1 MNPKTFMLIA
11 GEASGDLLAAELVS
25 SLREQI
31 PSFPL
36 NPSSSPV
43 FFGTGGSRMAA
54 AGVELAFDMTQHAV
68 IGMSDVLKNYFK
80 FRRLFNQLLK
90 LAIERKP
97 DVIIGVD
104 YGGFNLRFGHAIKQY
119 VRNHPG
125 SWNPKIIQFVSPQ
138 VWASRP
144 GRANLIAADYDLLL
158 SIFPFE
164 KDWYAQRVPKLRVEF
179 VGNPMVGRFTNDDL
193 RLTCCES
200 EAGRSRGDEAQTKEK
215 LETPHVVSYK
225 SRILLLPGSRADEL
239 QRHLPPMLGALKLV
253 REKLPAAK
261 AKMVLPDETLKQLAN
276 RLSALPSDTE
286 IQIGNLPQALTNAD
300 VAIASTGTVTMECA
314 FFGVPTVTLYK
325 TSWSTYQIA
334 KRIVKVKWLT
344 MPNILADEEV
354 FPEFVQGAA
363 TPDHIASAALEL
375 LQNEP
380 RRVQIKKRLA
390 EVVSSLGGPGA
401 NTRAATAILSLF
413 N

>member
-1 MNPKTFMLIA
+1 MA
-11 GEASGDLLAAELVS
+11 GCGG
-25 SLREQI
+25 
-31 PSFPL
+31 SFPKADREYEL
-36 NPSSSPV
+36 IKAI
-43 FFGTGGSRMAA
+43 G
-54 AGVELAFDMTQHAV
+54 AGDILAFE
-68 IGMSDVLKNYFK
+68 VLVKKYRDPVSNFIFK
-80 FRRLFNQLLK
+80 YMG
-90 LAIERKP
+90 
-97 DVIIGVD
+97 D
-104 YGGFNLRFGHAIKQY
+104 RFGAED
-119 VRNHPG
+119 
-125 SWNPKIIQFVSPQ
+125 
-138 VWASRP
+138 
-144 GRANLIAADYDLLL
+144 IAQEV
-158 SIFPFE
+158 F
-164 KDWYAQRVPKLRVEF
+164 LRVYRAASEF
-179 VGNPMVGRFTNDDL
+179 EPRGKVSTWIFKIAYNLSLNMVDRFT
-193 RLTCCES
+193 RRES
-200 EAGRSRGDEAQTKEK
+200 EVSRSRGDEAQAKEK
-215 LETPHVVSYK
+215 SETPHVVSYK
-225 SRILLLPGSRADEL
+225 SKILLLPGSRADEL
-239 QRHLPPMLGALKLV
+239 RRHLPPMLGALKLI